1 MFDKLSSTKPFMFN
15 AYYEWMIKNEIT
27 PHLLVDASVK
37 GVKVPLDFVKDDCI
51 ILSLKPTAISEFQCL
66 ERGISFKARF
76 KGVSEDIYIPYKAME
91 ELIAIETN
99 CSLPIGKALEQLELS
114 PQADEEIY
122 QEFVYYMEHQDF
134 ACKVKVGGYTVVDVL
149 IWQIDHFRAW
159 LDRDTTGTKQNKDR
173 MVLLAFDTLLKMR
186 KDPSGYLQKMQGETG
201 TDFQIK

>member
-76 KGVSEDIYIPYKAME
+76 KGVSEDIYIPYKVDMWQYASDGKVDG
-91 ELIAIETN
+91 IETDCDLN
-99 CSLPIGKALEQLELS
+99 MMFIE
-114 PQADEEIY
+114 
-122 QEFVYYMEHQDF
+122 
-134 ACKVKVGGYTVVDVL
+134 
-149 IWQIDHFRAW
+149 
-159 LDRDTTGTKQNKDR
+159 
-173 MVLLAFDTLLKMR
+173 
-186 KDPSGYLQKMQGETG
+186 
-201 TDFQIK
+201 

>member
-99 CSLPIGKALEQLELS
+99 CSLPIGKALDQLELS

-122 QEFVYYMEHQDF
+122 PDEGTVAEDPLFKVEKDPVAIEGAPAEDIKPSKDETKSQSEPGFEFV
-134 ACKVKVGGYTVVDVL
+134 
-149 IWQIDHFRAW
+149 
-159 LDRDTTGTKQNKDR
+159 KD
-173 MVLLAFDTLLKMR
+173 
-186 KDPSGYLQKMQGETG
+186 
-201 TDFQIK
+201 

>member
-1 MFDKLSSTKPFMFN
+1 MEKVDDFIAELCRCAGEDEAFAHSFGEKLK
-15 AYYEWMIKNEIT
+15 
-27 PHLLVDASVK
+27 
-37 GVKVPLDFVKDDCI
+37 
-51 ILSLKPTAISEFQCL
+51 
-66 ERGISFKARF
+66 
-76 KGVSEDIYIPYKAME
+76 
-91 ELIAIETN
+91 
-99 CSLPIGKALEQLELS
+99 
-114 PQADEEIY
+114 ADEEIY